1 LLSGT
6 LPGVN
11 GKITVDATLGQLAG
25 TDDTDPD
32 IDTDLSIL
40 GVDAGA
46 IINAVTDPLVTSLLS
61 ITEPPIGGILDSTA
75 DEVAGAVTDI
85 VDPVLTSL
93 DPVFGALNQVVDL
106 TINEQPTA
114 KDPAEESQVKGTNGP
129 GFTVSAVSLELLPAA
144 DAIDINL
151 ASSSVRATDEDPEA
165 PGDDDANANAAASAS
180 ASADADGD
188 NNPAAQAASEA

>member
-1 LLSGT
+1 
-6 LPGVN
+6 
-11 GKITVDATLGQLAG
+11 
-25 TDDTDPD
+25 
-32 IDTDLSIL
+32 
-40 GVDAGA
+40 
-46 IINAVTDPLVTSLLS
+46 SLLS
-61 ITEPPIGGILDSTA
+61 ITEPLIGGILDSTA

-151 ASSSVRATDEDPEA
+151 AS
-165 PGDDDANANAAASAS
+165 AS

-188 NNPAAQAASEA
+188 NNPAAQAASEAAADND